1 MQYRWLPWSIA
12 ALNLMVPPRAWSE
25 AAPENKRESQRSVT
39 LEWAVEK
46 AFADSPQLLAASAQR
61 EEARGRLVGAE
72 IYPANPVLSASA
84 ASRRGMGRS
93 AKDLAVSL
101 SQELAIGGRRG
112 NRIDASRSEMEA
124 ASASLIWNK
133 RLLVATVHV
142 AFIDALRA
150 RDLVLVA
157 EQDLALAKSLYE
169 LAEKGLAKGAATRID
184 VNVAAAELG
193 RSEAAF
199 ENANGAFTSARAI
212 LARTMGM
219 NPRTRFKVAGTLR
232 AALAA
237 PSSLSNMLRDAQE
250 RRGDVAALRDQQV
263 ASEARHELA
272 RSEAWPTV
280 TLQAFAEREADV
292 DTILGGGLS
301 IPLPLFDRN
310 QGAIAETRARLA
322 RSRAELA
329 TGQLLASEQLVSAH
343 ARYLAAATAVK
354 QLRKRVVGNL
364 EENLALLQRAF
375 DAGKQT
381 WPEVLIIRRTFV
393 DAQRLLTN
401 AEADARQAWVALE
414 LASGQLPIPAESSER
429 TKK

>member
-1 MQYRWLPWSIA
+1 MQYKWLPWSIA
-12 ALNLMVPPRAWSE
+12 ALNLVATPEAWSE
-25 AAPENKRESQRSVT
+25 VAPNNKGESQRSVT

-46 AFADSPQLLAASAQR
+46 AFADSPQLLAASARR
-61 EEARGRLVGAE
+61 EEARGRLIGAE
-72 IYPANPVLSASA
+72 TYPANPVLSASA

-101 SQELAIGGRRG
+101 SQELFIGGRRG

-124 ASASLIWNK
+124 ASADLIWNK
-133 RLLVATVHV
+133 RLLVATVHL

-157 EQDLALAKSLYE
+157 GQDLALARSLYE

-219 NPRTRFKVAGTLR
+219 NPRSQFKVAGTLR
-232 AALAA
+232 APLGA
-237 PSSLSNMLRDAQE
+237 PSSLSKMLRDAQE
-250 RRGDVAALRDQQV
+250 RGDVTALRGQQM
-263 ASEARHELA
+263 ANEARHKLA